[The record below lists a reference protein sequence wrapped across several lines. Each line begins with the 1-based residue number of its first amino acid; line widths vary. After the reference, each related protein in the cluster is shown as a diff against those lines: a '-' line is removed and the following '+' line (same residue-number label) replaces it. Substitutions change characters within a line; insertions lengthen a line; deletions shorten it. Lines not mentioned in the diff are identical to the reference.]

1 MVKLSKMAANDISGT
16 TYPRIALAGDSAIV
30 IELGSEIDPGVNDQV
45 YSLLKT
51 VETEDLEAVRELVP
65 TYRSLLVN
73 YDPLVSRFLEMNE
86 RLSELVDLSLCQAN
100 HEPEQDCIVELPVVY
115 GGDDGPDLESLAE
128 HVSLT
133 VKDVIEIHSSID
145 YRVYMIG
152 FAPGFPYL
160 GGLDQRIAMPRL
172 KTPRVSV
179 PAGSVGIAESQT
191 GVYPNAS
198 PGGWQLIG
206 RTLAQLFDVNNPS
219 PSLIT
224 PGSKVRFVPV
234 KSHDQ

>member
-1 MVKLSKMAANDISGT
+1 MAEPISNAGHSHKH
-16 TYPRIALAGDSAIV
+16 PRLVPSGDSAIV
-30 IELGSEIDPGVNDQV
+30 IELGSEIDPSVNDRV
-45 YSLLKT
+45 YGL
-51 VETEDLEAVRELVP
+51 VDLIENAQIAGIVELVP
-65 TYRSLLVN
+65 TYRSLLVT
-73 YDPLVSRFLEMNE
+73 YDLLVIRFGEMFD
-86 RLSELVDLSLCQAN
+86 RLSDIASTPMDEVVAAVESRV
-100 HEPEQDCIVELPVVY
+100 VELPVVY
-115 GGDDGPDLESLAE
+115 GGEDGPDLQAVAE
-128 HVSLT
+128 HAGLLVQ
-133 VKDVIEIHSSID
+133 DVIAIHSGVD

-160 GGLDQRIAMPRL
+160 GGLDERIATPRL

-206 RTLAQLFDVNNPS
+206 RTASKLFDVGNDE

-224 PGSKVRFVPV
+224 PGSRVRFVPV
-234 KSHDQ
+234 TSHD

>member
-1 MVKLSKMAANDISGT
+1 MATNEASGT
-16 TYPRIALAGDSAIV
+16 TYPRLVPAGDSAIV
-30 IELGSEIDPGVNDQV
+30 IELGSEIDPNVNDQI
-45 YSLLKT
+45 YSLVKT
-51 VETEDLEAVRELVP
+51 VEMAGLEAVRELVP
-65 TYRSLLVN
+65 TYRSLLVS
-73 YDPLVSRFLEMNE
+73 YDPLVSRFVEMNE
-86 RLSELVDLSLCQAN
+86 RLAELVDRSKDRPDKEAEQAR
-100 HEPEQDCIVELPVVY
+100 IVELPVVY
-115 GGDDGPDLESLAE
+115 GGDDGPDLDSLAE
-128 HVSLT
+128 HTNLSVQE
-133 VKDVIEIHSSID
+133 VIDIHSGID

-152 FAPGFPYL
+152 FAPGFSYL

-206 RTLAQLFDVNNPS
+206 RTLAKLFDVSSKS

-224 PGSKVRFVPV
+224 PGSKVRFVSV
-234 KSHDQ
+234 KSHDR

>member
-1 MVKLSKMAANDISGT
+1 MAPREDSDT
-16 TYPRIALAGDSAIV
+16 TYPRLVPAGDSAIV
-30 IELGSEIDPGVNDQV
+30 IELGSEIDPNVNDQV
-45 YSLLKT
+45 YSLVKT
-51 VETEDLEAVRELVP
+51 VEAADIEAVRELVP
-65 TYRSLLVN
+65 TYRSLLVS
-73 YDPLVSRFLEMNE
+73 YDPLVSRFADMNE
-86 RLSELVDLSLCQAN
+86 RLAELVERSTAEVNQ
-100 HEPEQDCIVELPVVY
+100 EPEEARIVELPVVY

-128 HVSLT
+128 HVNLS
-133 VKDVIEIHSSID
+133 VQEVIDIHSGID

-152 FAPGFPYL
+152 FAAGFPYL

-172 KTPRVSV
+172 KTPRVNV

-206 RTLAQLFDVNNPS
+206 RTLAQLFDVSSPA

>member
-1 MVKLSKMAANDISGT
+1 MAPSEDLDT
-16 TYPRIALAGDSAIV
+16 TYPRLVPAGDSAIV
-30 IELGSEIDPGVNDQV
+30 IELGSEIDPIVNDQV
-45 YSLLKT
+45 YNL
-51 VETEDLEAVRELVP
+51 VEAVEAADIEAVRELVP
-65 TYRSLLVN
+65 TYRSLLVS
-73 YDPLVSRFLEMNE
+73 YDPLVSRFADVNE
-86 RLSELVDLSLCQAN
+86 RLAELVDRSMAEVNQ
-100 HEPEQDCIVELPVVY
+100 EPEEIRIVELPVVY
-115 GGDDGPDLESLAE
+115 GGDDGPDLESVAE
-128 HVSLT
+128 HANLSVQE
-133 VKDVIEIHSSID
+133 VIDIHSGID

-172 KTPRVSV
+172 KTPRVNV

-206 RTLAQLFDVNNPS
+206 RTLARLFDVSSPS

>member
-1 MVKLSKMAANDISGT
+1 MPESAASDDQT
-16 TYPRIALAGDSAIV
+16 RTYPRLVPAGDSAIL
-30 IELGSEIDPGVNDQV
+30 IELGSQIDPDINTQV
-45 YSLLKT
+45 FALTNS
-51 VETEDLEAVRELVP
+51 VEAAEIAAVVELIP
-65 TYRSLLVN
+65 TYRSLLVS
-73 YDPLVSRFLEMNE
+73 YDPIISKYDEMRDRLGRFVTELEAIVEAAGESR
-86 RLSELVDLSLCQAN
+86 
-100 HEPEQDCIVELPVVY
+100 IVELPVVY
-115 GGDDGPDLESLAE
+115 GGEDGPGLESVAE
-128 HVSLT
+128 HAGVSI
-133 VKDVIEIHSSID
+133 KEVIDIHSGVD

-160 GGLDQRIAMPRL
+160 GGLDQRIATPRL
-172 KTPRVSV
+172 KTPRISV

-206 RTLAQLFDVNNPS
+206 RTASVLFDVTKSS

-234 KSHDQ
+234 QSHD

>member
-1 MVKLSKMAANDISGT
+1 MPASGVVGGEGSVAPR
-16 TYPRIALAGDSAIV
+16 TYPRLLPSGDSAIV
-30 IELGSEIDPGVNDQV
+30 IELGSEIDPAISSQV
-45 YSLLKT
+45 FVLAELIQAA
-51 VETEDLEAVRELVP
+51 EMPAVVELVP
-65 TYRSLLVN
+65 TYRSLLVS
-73 YDPLVSRFLEMNE
+73 YDPMVSKHDEITDQLTAIIDRLE
-86 RLSELVDLSLCQAN
+86 AA
-100 HEPEQDCIVELPVVY
+100 VESASDVRIIDLPVVY
-115 GGDDGPDLESLAE
+115 GGEDGPDLDSVAE
-128 HVSLT
+128 NAGLT
-133 VKDVIEIHSSID
+133 TQQVIDIHSGVD

-160 GGLDQRIAMPRL
+160 GGLDERIATPRL
-172 KTPRVSV
+172 KTPRISV

-206 RTLAQLFDVNNPS
+206 RTAAKLFDVTSDS

-234 KSHDQ
+234 KSHE